1 MLNDLYE
8 VIEDLSDIPENW
20 GKPYFSQDQYY
31 EPVELSENNLHN
43 FKAKRTGRKVCCIDG
58 GNNKIFESPTDSVHL
73 IRIYFNLF
81 KGEKRVENIEPVTTF
96 LISRFDGEKV
106 RAELKIVDGSI
117 PFSRTDFLLQGSEM
131 EEKSPASAGH
141 TVRKYLEWEV
151 LQYAVNEYLEEDDI
165 VIRDGV
171 LQTTVESEREYAEEA
186 YEKVEE
192 NQVALVGIAKTSS
205 LMTTK
210 NYPLIASV
218 QAIARQTDKRMWYY
232 HPVAKNDHP
241 DHQGEMYIV
250 KYHPSSNYAFRTE
263 FYKNIDVDVKEVL
276 GELAFQAKDP
286 IFLGYPYGLV
296 DADKRAR
303 VTDEEI
309 DYLKNMCDNRMEES
323 FRDKINSCNAHDRLS
338 SI

>member
-8 VIEDLSDIPENW
+8 AIEELSDLPSEW

-31 EPVELSENNLHN
+31 ETVELSAENFHD
-43 FKAKRTGRKVCCIDG
+43 FRARKTGKKICCVDG

-81 KGEKRVENIEPVTTF
+81 EGDKRIENIEPTNAF
-96 LISRFDGEKV
+96 LISRFDGERV
-106 RAELKIVDGSI
+106 EAELKVINGSI
-117 PFSRTDFLLQGSEM
+117 PISESNFVLEKSEM
-131 EEKSPASAGH
+131 EEKSPVSAGH
-141 TVRKYLEWEV
+141 TVRKYLEWQAGE
-151 LQYAVNEYLEEDDI
+151 YAVREYLEEGD
-165 VIRDGV
+165 VLVRDGV
-171 LQTTVESEREYAEEA
+171 LQTTVESERGYAENA
-186 YEKVEE
+186 YDTVEE
-192 NQVALVGIAKTSS
+192 KGVALVGIAKTSS

-218 QAIARQTDKRMWYY
+218 QAIARDSDKQMWYY
-232 HPVAKNDHP
+232 HPIAQNDHP
-241 DHQGEMYIV
+241 DHKGEMYIV
-250 KYHPSSNYAFRTE
+250 KYHPSSKYAFRTE
-263 FYKNIDVDVKEVL
+263 FYRGLDADVEKVL

-309 DYLKNMCDNRMEES
+309 DYLKNMCDNRMTAS

-338 SI
+338 KI